1 MVSTDQAQL
10 SNFFSDT
17 MSSALNGDV
26 ARLEGAL
33 WKEWMG
39 LVKAEERTNLLRGL
53 LLLGLGTND
62 IENFVGKQESLRFR
76 KDGDGKVSLV
86 SRENV
91 KNLMGAKLS
100 DSEDDVSVR
109 RVLKDW
115 LRNKLEK
122 RMKNNVAR
130 YKKFCNKTRDNVN
143 NLRKELKLKNEN
155 KVRHIRMRRKQESKF
170 KLPPELERY
179 KYAGIFTEGAE
190 EHFKPGQILG
200 PVVVGG
206 NSSLLSKMEA
216 MVLTKGPKFTISR
229 VLSKEKFLVE
239 MEKAFI
245 KVRWSLKDDDEV
257 NLKDLT
263 DEERA
268 EKMRLDEIAGW
279 EQAKSRMVHDKEDN
293 TINFRKQRCTDT
305 KHNTRLIL
313 PGPLSNQR
321 ESELNMR
328 RVQWSAIYDEYIA
341 EFCDEEGVQEAN
353 LSKEESM
360 GLESL
365 EKRVADGSLIICQT
379 DKSSRFAVMRKR
391 NTWRQAGSTLL
402 VMSRST

>member
-10 SNFFSDT
+10 TNFFSDT

-109 RVLKDW
+109 KVLKDW

-245 KVRWSLKDDDEV
+245 KVRWSLKDDVGV

-268 EKMRLDEIAGW
+268 EKMRL
-279 EQAKSRMVHDKEDN
+279 
-293 TINFRKQRCTDT
+293 T
-305 KHNTRLIL
+305 
-313 PGPLSNQR
+313 
-321 ESELNMR
+321 
-328 RVQWSAIYDEYIA
+328 
-341 EFCDEEGVQEAN
+341 
-353 LSKEESM
+353 
-360 GLESL
+360 
-365 EKRVADGSLIICQT
+365 
-379 DKSSRFAVMRKR
+379 
-391 NTWRQAGSTLL
+391 
-402 VMSRST
+402 